1 MSDDA
6 VAELLRSNSP
16 LVLIEASAG
25 CGKTYQGA
33 AYAKDI
39 AGTMG
44 RGRLLIL
51 THTHAACGVFADR
64 TKNAG
69 TGVEIKT
76 IDALIGQI
84 ATAYHKSLGLPAS
97 LTSWAWQNGG
107 EGFDI
112 MSAKVA
118 VFLAAQPMVVN
129 ALARRYPVIICDE
142 HQDSTADQHSVV
154 MALHTGG
161 ALLRIFGDPM
171 QRIYGQKTDKA
182 ARVDQQRWEALKQSA
197 AYGTLDH
204 PHRWKDGCPDLGKW
218 VLDARAALESGQ
230 PIDLTAAPPKSLR
243 LFTADNISQSRDGY
257 QLSASHRKPID
268 AHVREQR
275 QLMVLAPHNPLV
287 GALHAFWNRSIP
299 IWEGH
304 TRDALAALV
313 NVTQAK
319 SGDASA
325 LAGALLGFVG
335 NVAVGFSPSSHG
347 DRFMKEVKEGCTR
360 KTTGKPANIQ
370 TMARAII
377 ERPSH
382 IGVAAALDI
391 MRSLVEK
398 KGAGFDDIKIDH
410 RTEFRDAIRIGQF
423 ADAQEGFAEIAR
435 KRSYARPSP
444 PARVLSSIHKAK
456 GLECDHAMIVGCHK
470 AQFSGSLYARCRMYV
485 ALSRAKKSLTLVLP
499 TMNSSPL
506 FKVQ

>member
-1 MSDDA
+1 MTDKS
-6 VAELLRSNSP
+6 VADLLRSESP

-33 AYAKDI
+33 AYARDI

-97 LTSWAWQNGG
+97 LSSWAWQND
-107 EGFDI
+107 GFSI
-112 MSAKVA
+112 MAAKVA
-118 VFLAAQPMVVN
+118 GFLGTQPMVAK

-142 HQDSTADQHSVV
+142 HQDSTADQHSIV
-154 MALHTGG
+154 MALHGGG
-161 ALLRIFGDPM
+161 ARLRIFGDAL

-182 ARVDQQRWEALKQSA
+182 ARADQQRWEALKQSA
-197 AYGTLDH
+197 ACGKLEH
-204 PHRWKDGCPDLGKW
+204 PHRWKDGCPELGRW
-218 VLDARAALESGQ
+218 ILSARTALESGH
-230 PIDLTAAPPKSLR
+230 PINLTVPLPASLR
-243 LFTADNISQSRDGY
+243 LFLADNISQSRYGY
-257 QLSASHRKPID
+257 QLSQSNRKPID
-268 AHVREQR
+268 AHVNGQS
-275 QLMVLAPHNPLV
+275 QLMVLASHNPLV

-304 TRDALAALV
+304 TRYTLAALV

-319 SGDASA
+319 SGDAGAMAS
-325 LAGALLGFVG
+325 ALLGFVG

-347 DRFMKEVKEGCTR
+347 NLLMQEVKDGCTR

-370 TMARAII
+370 SMARAII
-377 ERPSH
+377 EQPSH
-382 IGVAAALDI
+382 VGVAAALDI

-398 KGAGFDDIKIDH
+398 KKAGFDNIKIDH
-410 RTEFRDAIRIGQF
+410 RTEFRDAIRLGQF
-423 ADAQEGFAEIAR
+423 TDAHEGFAEIAR

-456 GLECDHAMIVGCHK
+456 GLECDHVMIVGCDK
-470 AQFSGSLYARCRMYV
+470 AQFAGTLYARCRMYV

-499 TMNSSPL
+499 TINTSPL
-506 FKVQ
+506 FKIS